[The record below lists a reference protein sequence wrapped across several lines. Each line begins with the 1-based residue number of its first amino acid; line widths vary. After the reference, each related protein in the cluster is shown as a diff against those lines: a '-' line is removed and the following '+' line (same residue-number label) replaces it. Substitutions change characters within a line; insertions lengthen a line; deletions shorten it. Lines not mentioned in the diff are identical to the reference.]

1 MMIKHIV
8 FWKIK
13 EDLDFEGVVEEMKI
27 RVNDM
32 NGKIPGL
39 LKVEL
44 GTDFNRSEK
53 AFDVALYSEL
63 EDKAALATYQ
73 DHPVHQLVKEFIGAV
88 TADRAVVDYEI

>member
-1 MMIKHIV
+1 MIKHIV

-13 EDLDFEGVVEEMKI
+13 EDLDFEGVFEEMKI
-27 RVNDM
+27 RVEDM

-44 GTDFNRSEK
+44 GRDFNRSEP

-63 EDKAALATYQ
+63 ENSDALAVYQ

>member
-1 MMIKHIV
+1 MIKHIV

-13 EDLDFEGVVEEMKI
+13 ADLDFDGVFEEMKI
-27 RVNDM
+27 RVEDM

-44 GTDFNRSEK
+44 GRDFNRSDF
-53 AFDVALYSEL
+53 AFDVVLYSEL
-63 EDKAALATYQ
+63 EDKEALALYQ

-88 TADRAVVDYEI
+88 TSDRAIVDYLI